1 VPEPILVLEGV
12 VAVYGFSQ
20 VLQGVSLAV
29 ERGRIVAL
37 LGRNGAGKTT
47 TLRSV
52 MGLVNV
58 SSGRIGFDGVELR
71 GMRTFEIAQLGIGY
85 VPDDR
90 RIFPDLS
97 VERNLALG
105 ARHNPRGA
113 GGYWNFD
120 TVYQLFPPL
129 REFRTRKGAVL
140 SGGEQKMRA
149 LGRALMGNPK
159 LLMLDEPSE
168 GLSPVILS
176 GLVKAIQKVCA
187 EGMTILIADQPHA
200 ARRLARLECFRGAQR
215 HQRSPGFRARK
226 PNSGIGVERSLP
238 RDLENSRNAAVM
250 TAQTVWLPMSS
261 RPCRSSPINC

>member
-1 VPEPILVLEGV
+1 MPDPILALEGV
-12 VAVYGFSQ
+12 VAVYGFSR

-52 MGLVNV
+52 MGLVDV
-58 SSGRIGFDGVELR
+58 PSGRIDFDGVELR
-71 GMRTFEIAQLGIGY
+71 GMRTFKIAQLGIGY

-105 ARHNPRGA
+105 ARHSPRGA
-113 GGYWNFD
+113 GGYWDLD
-120 TVYQLFPPL
+120 TVYRLFPPL

-140 SGGEQKMRA
+140 SGGEQKMLA

-176 GLVKAIQKVCA
+176 SLVKAIQEVCA
-187 EGMTILIADQPHA
+187 EGMTILIADQNLKF
-200 ARRLARLECFRGAQR
+200 ARQLANYAYIVENGIIR
-215 HQRSPGFRARK
+215 HQGAVEGLLEDSESVRK
-226 PNSGIGVERSLP
+226 YLVL
-238 RDLENSRNAAVM
+238 
-250 TAQTVWLPMSS
+250 
-261 RPCRSSPINC
+261 